1 MLARRLDSM
10 NTRQGLARGRAV
22 ARAVIHEIRTENI
35 TFMAGS
41 IAYHA
46 FLSLLPFLLLV
57 LFVVST
63 LGDERLAD
71 ALVRGM
77 AGYLTPE
84 TVNVLVTAAQNAGD
98 GRLSLVG
105 AAVLVWGTLRI
116 FRGLDT
122 AFSDI
127 YESEASNPFLDQVR
141 DGIVVFG
148 ALGVAL
154 FVVALADSF
163 ITIPSLGSADLVVR
177 PLVSTLALAVAF
189 LPMYYVF
196 PDEDVTV
203 REVLPGALV
212 AGAGWTLL
220 RLGFGFYVARTS
232 ATEYGIVGAVILLI
246 TWLYFGGLMLLV
258 GAAVNAVLAG
268 RSEDVEG
275 IAWDAPA
282 GTDPGHNDAPFVEPL
297 TELEPAFD
305 GEYETVR
312 IVVGG
317 TDVTLPRP
325 AKVSFDIDTIDRPAL
340 LGGSRETGELVLV
353 WDSKN

>member
-1 MLARRLDSM
+1 M
-10 NTRQGLARGRAV
+10 NNRQRVARGRAV
-22 ARAVIHEIRTENI
+22 AGAVVREIRAENI

-63 LGDERLAD
+63 FGDERLAD

-105 AAVLVWGTLRI
+105 GVVLVWGTLRI

-127 YESEASNPFLDQVR
+127 YESEAENTFVDKLLDGV
-141 DGIVVFG
+141 VVFG
-148 ALGVAL
+148 ALGAAL
-154 FVVALADSF
+154 FLVAVADTFVTLPSFGALDVVV
-163 ITIPSLGSADLVVR
+163 G
-177 PLVSTLALAVAF
+177 PLISVLALAAAF
-189 LPMYYVF
+189 LPMYYIF
-196 PDEDVTV
+196 PDEDVTA

-212 AGAGWTLL
+212 AGTGWTLL

-232 ATEYGIVGAVILLI
+232 ATEYGIVGAIILLI
-246 TWLYFGGLMLLV
+246 TWLYFGGLILLV

-268 RSEDVEG
+268 RTEDVTS
-275 IAWDAPA
+275 IAWDAEPGA
-282 GTDPGHNDAPFVEPL
+282 DPSHNDAPFVAPL
-297 TELEPAFD
+297 RDLEAAFARND
-305 GEYETVR
+305 GGVR
-312 IVVGG
+312 FVVGG
-317 TDVTLPRP
+317 TDVTLSAPDS
-325 AKVSFDIDTIDRPAL
+325 ATFDIDVVDRPAM
-340 LGGSRETGELVLV
+340 LGGSRETAKVVLV
-353 WDSKN
+353 WDSKE